1 MVLLEYN
8 ANGIELTGTQKFT
21 YDGKE
26 KTFAKVVFTP
36 NVVGNK
42 KVTSDDY
49 EIQYVNNTTGAG
61 GAKVIVIAKGN
72 YKADGTEKDLSTGKE
87 VEVKNVAAVKDFTI
101 ESKLYFTEKE
111 VTVTDAEYAGPNMVA
126 EPTIV
131 VRDGDKVL
139 VKDKDYTVVL
149 SQVKAG
155 TAPVTSLLPA

>member
-1 MVLLEYN
+1 MYKRQRVYN

-111 VTVTDAEYAGPNMVA
+111 VTVTDAEYAEMI
-126 EPTIV
+126 EKI
-131 VRDGDKVL
+131 
-139 VKDKDYTVVL
+139 
-149 SQVKAG
+149 KAN
-155 TAPVTSLLPA
+155 L